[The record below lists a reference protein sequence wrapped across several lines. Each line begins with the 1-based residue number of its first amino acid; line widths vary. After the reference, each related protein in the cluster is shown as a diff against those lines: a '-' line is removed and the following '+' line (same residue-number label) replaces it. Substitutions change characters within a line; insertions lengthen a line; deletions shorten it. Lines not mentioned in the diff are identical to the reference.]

1 MVKRHGTGRS
11 GGIIMNKKK
20 INSRLKLT
28 GIGCGQAG
36 TQIIAEVESAVNLLD
51 GDKSNLSFIAIN
63 TSTEDL
69 SAVSLSHKIH
79 INNSK
84 GAACDR
90 NKSTEALADGIDEIL
105 EELQS
110 YIIEDSIIFI
120 AFSCGGGTGSAIA
133 PILGNI
139 LKEMGYTVG
148 MIPVLPADTEPLK
161 IRDNAR
167 LTFNEIEEMKPGMGS
182 IFILD
187 NNAGDKITVNKVFA
201 SLFTGILCINNKS
214 QDGNMD
220 LAEIE
225 ACLRCPSFS
234 VITKT
239 NATKG
244 TTANI
249 IDILN
254 KDNNIFAK
262 REDKTVTIMGISEAV
277 SAKDSKIDITQLRKE
292 IGTAPTEFHG
302 YMSESGENVI
312 ILSGLTMPYS
322 RVDAMTE
329 AIEKEAVNVQNSM
342 KALTEVR
349 TAKSLDIFRQKAE
362 PVATPTKAK
371 CLYTLEALKAR
382 RISK

>member
-1 MVKRHGTGRS
+1 
-11 GGIIMNKKK
+11 MNKKK

-51 GDKSNLSFIAIN
+51 GDKSNISFIAIN

-371 CLYTLEALKAR
+371 GLYTLEALKAR